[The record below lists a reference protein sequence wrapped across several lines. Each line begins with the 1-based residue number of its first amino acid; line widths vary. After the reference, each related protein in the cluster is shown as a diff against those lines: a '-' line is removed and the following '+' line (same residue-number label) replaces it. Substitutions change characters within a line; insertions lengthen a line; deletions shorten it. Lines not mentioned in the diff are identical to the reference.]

1 MTSTFESSVRQINA
15 PQYRVF
21 ETLSNLE
28 NLEHMKH
35 RLPADKVAGL
45 SFDRDSIG
53 INVPMAGDI
62 RLRIVDRV
70 PPKTIKFEAEK
81 SPMPFNFWIQL
92 VPLSE
97 VSCKMRLVIK
107 AELNPFI
114 KGMVQKPL
122 EAGIE
127 KIADALQNMQY

>member
-1 MTSTFESSVRQINA
+1 MTSTFESSVRQINV

-45 SFDRDSIG
+45 SFDHDSIG

>member
-1 MTSTFESSVRQINA
+1 MTSTFESSVRQIDA
-15 PQYRVF
+15 PQWRVY

-28 NLEHMKH
+28 TLERMKGH
-35 RLPADKVAGL
+35 IPADKLAGL
-45 SFDRDSIG
+45 SFDHDSIG
-53 INVPMAGDI
+53 INIPMAGDI

-70 PPKTIKFEAEK
+70 PPKTIKFETQQ

-92 VPLSE
+92 VPMSE

-107 AELNPFI
+107 AELNPFV
-114 KGMVQKPL
+114 KGMVSKPL

-127 KIADALQNMQY
+127 KIADALQKIQY

>member
-1 MTSTFESSVRQINA
+1 MTSTFESTVRQINA
-15 PQYRVF
+15 PQWRVF

-35 RLPADKVAGL
+35 HLPAEQLAGL

-62 RLRIVDRV
+62 RLRIVDRT

-92 VPLSE
+92 VPMSE
-97 VSCKMRLVIK
+97 VTCKMRLVVK

-114 KGMVQKPL
+114 KGMVSKPL
-122 EAGIE
+122 TAGIE